1 MSDDESDGMV
11 GLDVLLKDTGYK
23 AEKRIGEGT
32 FSSVYSVIR
41 VRDGQR
47 CAVKRLIPTASPER
61 ILLEISSLDSAKGK
75 KNVIPLDFVR
85 RVGGDVLLG
94 MPYVPSTPKF
104 SELILIMEY
113 KEMKSYIKNLFVA
126 LEYIHE
132 LGLIHRDIKPAN
144 FLYDRRRK
152 KYALC
157 DFGLVQKIKPS
168 LKRKLSPERAAPV
181 LSSPK
186 IKRTILTHKDLNNHT
201 PDLETPTKILPQFN
215 KVEDPTRTPPNSK
228 SSSLKAMMQ
237 TELRRSPR
245 KHPSSNLNKKHS
257 TIKISCS
264 AIIGNGGNGKTVS
277 PNFTML
283 EPTSGIPSTDVYA
296 SACRQP
302 SLTSRLSIG
311 GLSACGGLSTPST
324 SKVVDVKCKC
334 YGKPKVC
341 SICLSY
347 KPMKAPRAGTPGF
360 RPPEVLL
367 KYEHQTTAVDVWAV
381 GIIMLCILTR
391 SYPFFHAP
399 DDLTALAEI
408 SVLFGS
414 DAVHQA
420 AKSYGKKFLY
430 EPHQSGFDLQELC
443 HLLCKREPKSTC
455 SQKGNIPPCHAT
467 TEAIQFLKKM
477 LVLDSSARI
486 SASDALKHP
495 FLEGIS

>member
-181 LSSPK
+181 K
-186 IKRTILTHKDLNNHT
+186 
-201 PDLETPTKILPQFN
+201 TPTKILPQFN

-245 KHPSSNLNKKHS
+245 KHPSSNLNKKNTPQSKYHARPS
-257 TIKISCS
+257 
-264 AIIGNGGNGKTVS
+264 
-277 PNFTML
+277 L
-283 EPTSGIPSTDVYA
+283 EMEEMEKQ
-296 SACRQP
+296 QP

-381 GIIMLCILTR
+381 GIIML
-391 SYPFFHAP
+391 Y
-399 DDLTALAEI
+399 DLTALAEI

-430 EPHQSGFDLQELC
+430 EPHQSGFDLQDYVTCCVRENLSP
-443 HLLCKREPKSTC
+443 HVVKRE
-455 SQKGNIPPCHAT
+455 IYRHV
-467 TEAIQFLKKM
+467 M
-477 LVLDSSARI
+477 LRLRRYNS
-486 SASDALKHP
+486 
-495 FLEGIS
+495 